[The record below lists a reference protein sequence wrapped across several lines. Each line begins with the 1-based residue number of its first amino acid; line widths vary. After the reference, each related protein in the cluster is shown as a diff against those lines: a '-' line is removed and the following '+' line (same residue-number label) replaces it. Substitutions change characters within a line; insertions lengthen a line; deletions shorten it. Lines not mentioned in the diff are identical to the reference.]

1 MQYRLDTKNGKELSA
16 LGFGCMRFPTRVGGA
31 GGIDL
36 DAAEKLVLSAVEKG
50 INYFDTAYAYSG
62 NEIALG
68 EVLMRNPKLREKINI
83 ATKIPITR
91 CERREDLDKYLDRSL
106 DRLGLDS
113 VDYYLIHNVTSAR
126 TWEKL
131 ERLGF
136 VDWVDSQKAAGRI
149 GQIGFSYHGP
159 EGDFPE
165 LLDVYDWDFCQI
177 QYNYMNEHYQAG
189 TAGLN
194 AAAKREI
201 PVIVMEPLL
210 GGKLT
215 APLPKEAKRVLSE
228 NRIEDDPVS
237 LALRWIWDHPA
248 VTVVLSGMNTLEQVA
263 QNVEIANDALPGCLS
278 EPEAKAIEYAR
289 ESIADNFKIPCTGC
303 SYCMPC
309 PHGVNI
315 PVCFNAYNNSYAFGW
330 FEGLS
335 WYITA
340 CGVMTGDP
348 HYASDCTQCSA
359 CLEKCP
365 QHIAIPDE
373 LKLVKRRLQPPGLP
387 VLAKFGARFITR

>member
-1 MQYRLDTKNGKELSA
+1 MQYRLDAKNGKELSA

-36 DAAEKLVLSAVEKG
+36 NATEKLVIDAVEKG

-68 EVLMRNPKLREKINI
+68 EVLMRNPELRGKINI
-83 ATKIPITR
+83 ATKVPITR
-91 CERREDLDKYLDRSL
+91 CEHSDDFDKYLDRSL
-106 DRLGLDS
+106 ERLGLDD
-113 VDYYLIHNVTSAR
+113 VDYYLVHNVTNSR
-126 TWEKL
+126 IWEKL

-136 VDWVDSQKAAGRI
+136 TDWVDTQKAAGRI

-165 LLDVYDWDFCQI
+165 LLDAYDWDFCQI
-177 QYNYMNEHYQAG
+177 QFNYMNEHYQAG

-194 AAAKREI
+194 AAADRGI

-215 APLPKEAKRVLSE
+215 APLPKEAERVLSE
-228 NRIEDDPVS
+228 NGIDDSPVS
-237 LALRWIWDHPA
+237 LALRWIWNHPA
-248 VTVVLSGMNTLEQVA
+248 VTVVLSGMNTLEQLT
-263 QNVEIANDALPGCLS
+263 QNVEIANNALPGCLS
-278 EPEAKAIEYAR
+278 DAEAKAVEYAKVA
-289 ESIADNFKIPCTGC
+289 IADNFKIPCTGC

-330 FEGLS
+330 FEGIAS
-335 WYITA
+335 YITA

-348 HYASDCTQCSA
+348 HYASDCTQCGL

-387 VLAKFGARFITR
+387 VLAKFGARFIAR